1 MEGLD
6 DLQAL
11 RFKPETMSPKQVQRK
26 KSFQL
31 SLLGREKLLAFALI
45 IPTILVVV
53 SVSLGPLVFAG
64 WLSLHDVG
72 INFLGEKP
80 FIGLRNCVEV
90 FKNQAFREAIYH
102 TLYFAV
108 VSLLIQIPL
117 GLAGAILLN
126 QNFVGRNVVR
136 ALILIPWAIPTVV
149 NGALWEWIYNPSF
162 GALNGILIQL
172 GILDEPM
179 IWLGPPLQAMNL
191 VILADTWKVLP
202 FYILIFLAG
211 MQTIPEELYDAIKV
225 DGGGAFDR
233 LRHIILPFLQPF
245 LLIILVL
252 RTMET
257 FRVFDIIYMLTKG
270 GPAGATT
277 VISFYTF
284 QTTFHSLKFGQGASM
299 AFLIGGATLVLALAY
314 YRLLKSE
321 PVQ

>member
-1 MEGLD
+1 ML
-6 DLQAL
+6 
-11 RFKPETMSPKQVQRK
+11 SKQTQRK
-26 KSFQL
+26 RFFRP

-72 INFLGEKP
+72 INFLEEKP
-80 FIGLRNCVEV
+80 FIGLRNYIEV
-90 FKNQAFREAIYH
+90 FKNPAFREAIYH

-126 QNFVGRNVVR
+126 QKFVGRNIVR

-162 GALNGILIQL
+162 GALNGVLIQL
-172 GILDEPM
+172 GILDEPV

-191 VILADTWKVLP
+191 VILADTWKVLS

-225 DGGGAFDR
+225 DGGGALDS

-284 QTTFHSLKFGQGASM
+284 QTTFHSFRFGRGASM

-314 YRLLKSE
+314 FRLLKSE

>member
-1 MEGLD
+1 M
-6 DLQAL
+6 
-11 RFKPETMSPKQVQRK
+11 KPFRLT
-26 KSFQL
+26 
-31 SLLGREKLLAFALI
+31 LLGREKLLAFALI

-53 SVSLGPLVFAG
+53 GVSLGPLIFAG

-80 FIGLRNCVEV
+80 FIGLRNYIEI
-90 FKNQAFREAIYH
+90 FENRAFREAIYH

-117 GLAGAILLN
+117 GLAGAVLLN
-126 QNFVGRNVVR
+126 QNFIGRNVVR

-172 GILDEPM
+172 GILVEPV
-179 IWLGPPLQAMNL
+179 IWLGPPLRAMNL

-211 MQTIPEELYDAIKV
+211 LQTIPEELYDAIKV
-225 DGGGAFDR
+225 DGGSAFDS

-284 QTTFHSLKFGQGASM
+284 QTTFHSLEFGQGASM
-299 AFLIGGATLVLALAY
+299 AFLTGGAALVLALVY
-314 YRLLKSE
+314 YRLFRSE